1 MNFELLKNTFQDSI
15 KSFSYYVDWQKVQ
28 KNLSGIEKQLNILNY
43 LLGKKDNFRDEF
55 MNLISEYPSVIEA
68 LPILLATRENKISI
82 TSGNLLSNTYTF
94 TPFLLTTGLKEEY
107 YTFVVKTG
115 LIEIFTEDRIKNLVD
130 YVFGIEVG
138 LDSNARKNRSGT
150 NMELLVKKYLEDITV
165 LSSGRY
171 VYKEQAT
178 PSWIQENWNVHI
190 NVNKSE
196 RRFDFAIFDNDKKGL
211 FLVETNFY
219 GGGGSKLKAVAG
231 EFSGL
236 YIDLKNQ
243 GIKLI
248 WVTDGAGWQTA
259 IRPLEEAYNVTDGN
273 IYNLSMLKDGILN
286 ELIK

>member
-43 LLGKKDNFRDEF
+43 LLWKKDNFRDEF

-94 TPFLLTTGLKEEY
+94 TPFLLTTWLKEEY
-107 YTFVVKTG
+107 YTFVVKTW

-130 YVFGIEVG
+130 YVFWIEVG
-138 LDSNARKNRSGT
+138 LDSNARKNRSWT

-165 LSSGRY
+165 LSSWRY

-196 RRFDFAIFDNDKKGL
+196 RRFDFAIFDNDKKWL

-219 GGGGSKLKAVAG
+219 WWGGSKLKAVAW
-231 EFSGL
+231 EFSWL

-243 GIKLI
+243 WIKLI

-273 IYNLSMLKDGILN
+273 IYNLSMLKDWILN